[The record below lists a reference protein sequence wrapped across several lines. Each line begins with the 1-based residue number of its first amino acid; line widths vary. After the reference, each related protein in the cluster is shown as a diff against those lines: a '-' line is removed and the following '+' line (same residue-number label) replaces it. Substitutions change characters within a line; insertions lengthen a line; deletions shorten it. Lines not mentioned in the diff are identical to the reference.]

1 MGRKQRLK
9 KQKQKEQTAKLQ
21 AQQYTAFYWII
32 FAGLG
37 ILMFYPPYFRGL
49 FFDKEFLPTHI
60 YTAAVFGLWL
70 VYKFVHKKERFIRTP
85 VDYTA
90 LALVTAYL
98 ISLFAAVNLRFAV
111 GELLKYINYF
121 MVFYLV
127 SDIAKDLKKSKIL
140 LNIMLASAVGV
151 AVIGIGAAAGT
162 FTYNGAFVGGRINS
176 TLQYPNTLAAY
187 LTSAFAISMV
197 LLLTAENKWL
207 RHVYTLSN
215 FILFFTFIFTFSRA
229 AWLFFPIFL
238 IILIAGLGKGL
249 KAKAAGYFLLTLVVS
264 LVCIPGFGSA
274 IAKNAGS
281 KAWMWFFTGI
291 GLTALLSIL
300 TQNVFDKINISLN
313 RRILIPVCVILL
325 LLLSAGITAALKT
338 EAPLTLSHSA
348 DEKPSWKGIYRS
360 IGNIKPDTEYKL
372 TFFVKG
378 ENKGEQPYTYN
389 VRVAGI
395 NKNGESVYLLNKRE
409 NAGPEF
415 EKKEFVFRTREDT
428 QKINIYFY
436 NYYTNTSATFKEANL
451 INTQDSSETKRVI
464 LKYKFIPENIIRR
477 AASIKL
483 TDTSA
488 GGRFTFYKD
497 AFKIIK
503 DHPII
508 GTGGGGWKASYKSY
522 QSHLYWT
529 TEVHSGFLQ
538 TWVETGTVGFL
549 ALTALWLAVAFS
561 VFRFIKGDSKGEYK
575 TLIWGMF
582 SGALAIGGHSIIDFN
597 LSLGAVS
604 LYLWELFG
612 LITAVVLISEPN
624 TAMTKAR
631 TKSSYKAIT
640 AVIILLI
647 IIFTGFSLLQGYN
660 YGQKAV
666 KSLKNKDITG
676 AMEAFEK
683 ASKYDPLTASFRAD
697 LGQIYNVVGRQTGSK
712 ELKEKALKE
721 LEKAVRLDSYNP
733 ELRVKLGGHYL
744 ETGKI
749 EQGLDALEKAVEL
762 QPYNI
767 KFYEYLSDAYKG
779 VGALYI
785 KNGMKDKAQDLFK
798 RARALLNSIEEAN
811 LKTDKKMKITNKV
824 MLNVQKADLL
834 AQNIDDRRYYKKIDD
849 LAFISRFDI
858 DTDQDGLPD
867 LWRKSDSK
875 DGYLEVKIN
884 KKPGGGF
891 VRINN
896 KGKGTSYLLTTEDFS
911 LKPQNL
917 YKLKLT
923 ARGSVKPASVR
934 IDVLSRTGKTNQLTV
949 KSVPITSEFTEIEET
964 FLTTKDIEP
973 GKQWLRIMF
982 LGNEEGYIDIQS
994 IEIWCQ

>member
-1 MGRKQRLK
+1 MGKKQRLK
-9 KQKQKEQTAKLQ
+9 RQKQKEQTAKPQ
-21 AQQYTAFYWII
+21 VQQYTAFYWII

-70 VYKFVHKKERFIRTP
+70 VYKFVHKKERFIRAP
-85 VDYTA
+85 VDYAA

-98 ISLFAAVNLRFAV
+98 ISLFAAVNLRLAV
-111 GELLKYINYF
+111 RELLKYINYF
-121 MVFYLV
+121 MVFYLAG
-127 SDIAKDLKKSKIL
+127 DIAKGLKKNKIL

-187 LTSAFAISMV
+187 LTSAFAISMA

-229 AWLFFPIFL
+229 AWLFFPVFL
-238 IILIAGLGKGL
+238 IILIAGLGKGI
-249 KAKAAGYFLLTLVVS
+249 KAKTAGYFLLTLAVS
-264 LVCIPGFGSA
+264 LICIPGFGSA

-300 TQNVFDKINISLN
+300 TQNVFDKINISLS
-313 RRILIPVCVILL
+313 RRVLIPVCVILL
-325 LLLSAGITAALKT
+325 LLLSA
-338 EAPLTLSHSA
+338 APLT
-348 DEKPSWKGIYRS
+348 
-360 IGNIKPDTEYKL
+360 
-372 TFFVKG
+372 
-378 ENKGEQPYTYN
+378 
-389 VRVAGI
+389 
-395 NKNGESVYLLNKRE
+395 
-409 NAGPEF
+409 
-415 EKKEFVFRTREDT
+415 
-428 QKINIYFY
+428 
-436 NYYTNTSATFKEANL
+436 
-451 INTQDSSETKRVI
+451 

-477 AASIKL
+477 VASIKL
-483 TDTSA
+483 TATSVE
-488 GGRFTFYKD
+488 GRFTFYKD

-508 GTGGGGWKASYKSY
+508 GTGGGGWQASYKSY

-538 TWVETGTVGFL
+538 TWVETGTLGFL

-582 SGALAIGGHSIIDFN
+582 SGALAVGGHSIIDFN

-631 TKSSYKAIT
+631 TKSSYKAVT
-640 AVIILLI
+640 AVIISLI

-666 KSLKNKDITG
+666 KSLQNKDITA

-697 LGQIYNVVGRQTGSK
+697 LGQIYSVVGRQTGSK

-721 LEKAVRLDSYNP
+721 LEKSVRLDPYNP

-749 EQGLDALEKAVEL
+749 EQGLNALEKAVEL

-779 VGALYI
+779 VGALYT

-798 RARALLNSIEEAN
+798 RAGALLNSIEEAN

-824 MLNVQKADLL
+824 MLNIQKADRL

-849 LAFISRFDI
+849 LAFSSRFDV

-891 VRINN
+891 ARINN

-923 ARGSVKPASVR
+923 ARGSVKPSSIR
-934 IDVLSRTGKTNQLTV
+934 IDVLSRTGKAEQLAV

-994 IEIWCQ
+994 IEIWRQ